1 MNINDAY
8 NRWSDNYDQMENRTR
23 DLDFQ
28 AMQDIVE
35 RLPFK
40 TAVEIGCGT
49 GKNTALLAKKA
60 STVIAMDFS
69 EGMLAKARQKVP
81 APNIEFV
88 QADIAKTWPVADDF
102 ADFITC
108 NLVLEHIE
116 NLDFV
121 FSEAQRTLRN
131 NGRFFVSE
139 LHPFKQYIGGK
150 ANFNNGEKDIV
161 LTCFT
166 HHISEFWQAALHN
179 NLRCIELTE
188 RFIADDKTDVPR
200 LVNLLF
206 LKK

>member
-1 MNINDAY
+1 MKINDAY

-28 AMQDIVE
+28 AMMEIVE

-40 TAVEIGCGT
+40 TVVEIGCGT
-49 GKNTALLAKKA
+49 GKNTALLAEKA
-60 STVIAMDFS
+60 AKVIAMDFS
-69 EGMLAKARQKVP
+69 ENMLAKARQKVP
-81 APNIEFV
+81 APNVEFV
-88 QADIAKTWPVADDF
+88 QADIAKTWPVADNF

-108 NLVLEHIE
+108 NLVLEHIAD
-116 NLDFV
+116 LDFV
-121 FSEAQRTLRN
+121 FSEARRTLRN

-150 ANFNNGEKDIV
+150 ANFNDGKKDIV

-166 HHISEFWQAALHN
+166 HHISEFWQAAQRN

-200 LVNLLF
+200 LVNFLF
-206 LKK
+206 LKE

>member
-1 MNINDAY
+1 MNIKDAY

-28 AMQDIVE
+28 AMTDIVE
-35 RLPFK
+35 RSPFK
-40 TAVEIGCGT
+40 TVVEIGCGT
-49 GKNTALLAKKA
+49 GKNTAFLAEKA
-60 STVIAMDFS
+60 AKVIAVDFS
-69 EGMLAKARQKVP
+69 ESMLAKARQKVA

-88 QADIAKTWPVADDF
+88 QADIAKTWPVADLF

-116 NLDFV
+116 DLDFV
-121 FSEAQRTLRN
+121 FSEARRTLRS

-150 ANFNNGEKDIV
+150 ANFNDGEKNIV

-166 HHISEFWQAALHN
+166 HHISEFWQAAQRN

-200 LVNLLF
+200 LVNFLF
-206 LKK
+206 LKE